1 MTKKERIA
9 AEIVKAKEK
18 RQELNEKIAEL
29 ERRYKEVE
37 TLEMHEIIRK
47 AKLTPEELRQILDRS
62 PLTKKSTGGT
72 DRRKNEFR

>member
-47 AKLTPEELRQILDRS
+47 AKLTPEELKEILDRS
-62 PLTKKSTGGT
+62 PLTKKSTGGS
-72 DRRKNEFR
+72 DS

>member
-18 RQELNEKIAEL
+18 RQELNEKIADL

-37 TLEMHEIIRK
+37 TLEMHEIIRRS
-47 AKLTPEELRQILDRS
+47 KLTPEELKEILDRS

-72 DRRKNEFR
+72 DR

>member
-47 AKLTPEELRQILDRS
+47 ARLTPEELQEILDRS

-72 DRRKNEFR
+72 DR

>member
-1 MTKKERIA
+1 MTRKERIA

-18 RQELNEKIAEL
+18 RQELNEKIADL

-37 TLEMHEIIRK
+37 TLEMHEIIRRS
-47 AKLTPEELRQILDRS
+47 KLTPEELKEILDRS

-72 DRRKNEFR
+72 DR

>member
-9 AEIVKAKEK
+9 AEIAKAKEK

-37 TLEMHEIIRK
+37 TLEMHEIIRR
-47 AKLTPEELRQILDRS
+47 AKLTPEELKEILERS

-72 DRRKNEFR
+72 DR

>member
-1 MTKKERIA
+1 MTRKELIA
-9 AEIVKAKEK
+9 AEIANAKEK

-47 AKLTPEELRQILDRS
+47 AKLTPEELREILDRS

-72 DRRKNEFR
+72 DR

>member
-37 TLEMHEIIRK
+37 TLEMHEIIRRS
-47 AKLTPEELRQILDRS
+47 KLTPEELKEILDRS

-72 DRRKNEFR
+72 DR

>member
-1 MTKKERIA
+1 MTRKERIA
-9 AEIVKAKEK
+9 AEIAKAKEK
-18 RQELNEKIAEL
+18 RQELNERIAEL

-72 DRRKNEFR
+72 DR

>member
-1 MTKKERIA
+1 MTRKERIA

-37 TLEMHEIIRK
+37 TLEMHEIIRRS
-47 AKLTPEELRQILDRS
+47 KLTPEELKEILDRS

-72 DRRKNEFR
+72 DR